1 MLANKTRF
9 VTMLGLL
16 TLAPG
21 CMPEMAEYEPLPEPV
36 PAGPAKADAPVGTDS
51 ADPVSLPLLPCEANM
66 GNVVARDPASTH
78 CYMFFSEPKS
88 YDDAYKACNAISTHT
103 HLATLNSRAEDQMV
117 TAMLGTTTETW
128 FGFDDIM
135 LEGTFIWNTL
145 EANLFSNWAAGQ
157 PDDPDDGVSERDC
170 AMKTGTLGQ
179 WDDRDCATL
188 AAYVCERDR

>member
-1 MLANKTRF
+1 
-9 VTMLGLL
+9 
-16 TLAPG
+16 
-21 CMPEMAEYEPLPEPV
+21 
-36 PAGPAKADAPVGTDS
+36 
-51 ADPVSLPLLPCEANM
+51 
-66 GNVVARDPASTH
+66 
-78 CYMFFSEPKS
+78 
-88 YDDAYKACNAISTHT
+88 
-103 HLATLNSRAEDQMV
+103 MV
-117 TAMLGTTTETW
+117 TAMLGTTDTW

-170 AMKTGTLGQ
+170 AMKTGALGQ